1 MNCLILAPESD
12 MAVSRGM
19 ASRFEA
25 ASLCC
30 DLSPHGVLFALQEL
44 CSFLLQLLRTDH
56 INLRLEE
63 HQKWLRFKLLVNRVM
78 EEREAAIEAAWH
90 AFLADHRHAY
100 GLSLKMQLSQE
111 VTRQW
116 HQCRETL
123 VTMASPALPM
133 HERRLRSVM
142 DRAFLGIRKQA
153 IRL

>member
-1 MNCLILAPESD
+1 MGTLPVTTAGHPQR
-12 MAVSRGM
+12 V
-19 ASRFEA
+19 ASW
-25 ASLCC
+25 
-30 DLSPHGVLFALQEL
+30 
-44 CSFLLQLLRTDH
+44 
-56 INLRLEE
+56 E

-116 HQCRETL
+116 HQCRENL
-123 VTMASPALPM
+123 VTTASPALPM

-153 IRL
+153 IRLSPLQNL